1 VALLW
6 TRSLRPPARF
16 FAGIWHDWTRL
27 SFALYYPDLLD
38 KMDEALRAWEE
49 EPLAAEDL
57 GRPEDRAILDAWRA
71 WLKDGGTRQV
81 QAEFFD
87 TLEEGLQDR
96 VATLVAAQVGRP
108 PLPKEVLQSDV
119 LDAVSRLRLQ
129 NLRREV
135 QSLRYLLED
144 PEDATAAATYGPL
157 IIQATAR
164 IRRLQQALNERS
176 LSGRRQQKDAAVRV
190 PFGEES

>member
-1 VALLW
+1 
-6 TRSLRPPARF
+6 
-16 FAGIWHDWTRL
+16 
-27 SFALYYPDLLD
+27 
-38 KMDEALRAWEE
+38 
-49 EPLAAEDL
+49 
-57 GRPEDRAILDAWRA
+57 
-71 WLKDGGTRQV
+71 
-81 QAEFFD
+81 FFD
-87 TLEEGLQDR
+87 TLEEGLQER
-96 VATLVAAQVGRP
+96 VEALVAAQTDRP
-108 PLPKEVLQSDV
+108 PLPEELLRSDV
-119 LDAVSRLRLQ
+119 LDAVTRLRLH

-144 PEDATAAATYGPL
+144 PEDAAAATSYGPL